1 MNTMDAALIN
11 ALQEILADLRSHGF
25 QFPLTFSMKAANG
38 SSGLGRYNAV
48 PSSNDLDA
56 TVLHSDIVDG
66 QFTLPIT
73 IEFTDANHRGATSTI
88 TDKLVN
94 LD

>member
-1 MNTMDAALIN
+1 MNTMDGTLIN
-11 ALQEILADLRSHGF
+11 ALQEILADLRSNGF

-38 SSGLGRYNAV
+38 SSCLGRYDAV
-48 PSSNDLDA
+48 PGSNDPDA
-56 TVLHSDIVDG
+56 TFLHSDIVDG